1 MGPLVVMELTR
12 AVENSGTLTETLPAC
27 QPATTL
33 RGSTATC
40 YNVKHHRLFS
50 VA

>member
-27 QPATTL
+27 QHVTTL
-33 RGSTATC
+33 RGEAATC
-40 YNVKHHRLFS
+40 YNLNHQRLFS

>member
-27 QPATTL
+27 QHATTL
-33 RGSTATC
+33 RGEAATC
-40 YNVKHHRLFS
+40 YKVNDSRLFS
-50 VA
+50 VV